1 LPPSSM
7 AVVFA
12 PAGVGLVVGSLFM
25 PRIARRLGKSRTVFI
40 GTISL
45 AITVTLLPLLSLLT
59 YLLQQHGIDFKP
71 IQFLIAPIVM
81 FAAGFEIDFI
91 NIPAQTAIQEH
102 TPDWIKGRV
111 LALQLMLYSAVSI
124 PIILGIG
131 VIADAFGIANV
142 IYLVALCML
151 GFGLWG
157 RYYERKPHKW
167 TTRQT
172 ETEDADDI
180 PEAEQSEQDEESNV
194 QSIK

>member
-1 LPPSSM
+1 
-7 AVVFA
+7 
-12 PAGVGLVVGSLFM
+12 
-25 PRIARRLGKSRTVFI
+25 
-40 GTISL
+40 
-45 AITVTLLPLLSLLT
+45 
-59 YLLQQHGIDFKP
+59 
-71 IQFLIAPIVM
+71 M

-91 NIPAQTAIQEH
+91 NIPAQTAIQEN
-102 TPDWIKGRV
+102 TPEWIKGRV

-167 TTRQT
+167 TTRQI
-172 ETEDADDI
+172 ETEDAYDI
-180 PEAEQSEQDEESNV
+180 PEEEQSEQDEESNV